1 MSSHFHRIAYIV
13 FFLMLL
19 QSKYVGQSFYD
30 GLFYLSDYVASDEF
44 ANLKQTSTDLEQ
56 VDLLFSKSAKYF
68 NNDFSEA
75 LLCLTFA
82 CLPFDKIDFKLP
94 IIGIL
99 EIPLPSPPKT
109 IFKKRLN
116 NLPKKLFFNSST
128 SDFGDKDKLS
138 HFFGNAF
145 LHYNISVF
153 NFSKFMGIFVEK
165 TEQNFFA
172 NGELDKRDLIANH
185 LGELFAEM
193 LKVNPSSKPSK
204 ALLVYQLLY
213 FREGI

>member
-1 MSSHFHRIAYIV
+1 M
-13 FFLMLL
+13 
-19 QSKYVGQSFYD
+19 
-30 GLFYLSDYVASDEF
+30 SDYIASDEF
-44 ANLKQTSTDLEQ
+44 ANLRQTTTDLQ
-56 VDLLFSKSAKYF
+56 KVDLLFSKSAKYF
-68 NNDFSEA
+68 KNDISEA

-82 CLPFDKIDFKLP
+82 CLPFDKIDFRFP
-94 IIGIL
+94 FIGIL
-99 EIPLPSPPKT
+99 KRPLPSPPKN
-109 IFKKRLN
+109 IFNKRLK
-116 NLPKKLFFNSST
+116 NLPKRLFFNSPT
-128 SDFGDKDKLS
+128 NDFGDKDKLS

-172 NGELDKRDLIANH
+172 NGELDGRDLIANH

-193 LKVNPSSKPSK
+193 LKADSTSKPSN

>member
-1 MSSHFHRIAYIV
+1 MQSNFHRVVYIA
-13 FFLMLL
+13 FFLLLL
-19 QSKYVGQSFYD
+19 QSKFTGQSFYD
-30 GLFYLSDYVASDEF
+30 GLFYLSDYIASDEF
-44 ANLKQTSTDLEQ
+44 ANLKQSTTDLQ
-56 VDLLFSKSAKYF
+56 KVDSLFSKSAKYF
-68 NNDFSEA
+68 KNDISEA

-82 CLPFDKIDFKLP
+82 CLPFDKIDFRLP
-94 IIGIL
+94 FIGIL
-99 EIPLPSPPKT
+99 EIPLPTPPKN
-109 IFKKRLN
+109 IFNKRLK
-116 NLPKKLFFNSST
+116 NLPKKLFFNSPT
-128 SDFGDKDKLS
+128 NDFGDKDKLS

-172 NGELDKRDLIANH
+172 NGELDSRDLIANH

-193 LKVNPSSKPSK
+193 LKVDSTSKPSN